1 MIKEYKDFPLNEIS
15 VIGIGGKAKSYFYTG
30 CIKDIISK
38 LNELYDK
45 NLKYKIIGNTSN
57 ILFDDMG
64 FNGSIIKF
72 TKENVII
79 KNDYIIIY
87 SGARLSKANQILK
100 EQNLGGLEY
109 FVSIPANIGGAI
121 VNNLSCFNHSISDNI
136 ISVRVYDIDN
146 KKIKILKKEKC
157 QFKYRNSLFKNK
169 NYLIISVKFK
179 KIKKSKESIIKLTKK
194 YLKLKS
200 STQPLNEKSL
210 GSVFLNGKN
219 YHSAKLIDNLNLKGF
234 KIGGAMISN
243 LHSNFIINFN
253 NATSSDYKNLIS
265 YIYNKVKK
273 TYNIELHPEIEF
285 LDY

>member
-15 VIGIGGKAKSYFYTG
+15 VIGIGGKAKTYFYTN

-38 LNELYDK
+38 LNELYEK
-45 NLKYKIIGNTSN
+45 NSKFKIIGNTSN
-57 ILFDDMG
+57 ILFDDKG

-79 KNDYIIIY
+79 KNNYIIIY
-87 SGARLSKANQILK
+87 SGARLSKVNQILK

-121 VNNLSCFNHSISDNI
+121 VNNLSCFNHNISDNI
-136 ISVRVYDIDN
+136 ISVQVYDIDN
-146 KKIKILKKEKC
+146 KKIKIFNKEKC
-157 QFKYRNSLFKNK
+157 QFKYRNSLFKNE
-169 NYLIISVKFK
+169 NYLIISAKFK
-179 KIKKSKESIIKLTKK
+179 KIKKSKENIIKLTKK

-200 STQPLNEKSL
+200 STQPINEKSL
-210 GSVFLNGKN
+210 GSVFLNGEN

-265 YIYNKVKK
+265 YIQNKVKK
-273 TYNIELHPEIEF
+273 KYNLELHPEIEF